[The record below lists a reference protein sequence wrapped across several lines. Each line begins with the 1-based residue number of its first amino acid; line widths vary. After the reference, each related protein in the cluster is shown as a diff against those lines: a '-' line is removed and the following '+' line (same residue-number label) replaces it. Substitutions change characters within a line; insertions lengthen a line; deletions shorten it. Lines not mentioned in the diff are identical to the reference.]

1 MFSCRK
7 IKKCAVNGRVILSFV
22 FDGPCFSDTVNLLAW
37 EQDVSAQ
44 VDASGFP
51 PLKAD
56 FRPITWF

>member
-1 MFSCRK
+1 MLLMDASF
-7 IKKCAVNGRVILSFV
+7 FV

-37 EQDVSAQ
+37 ERDVSAQ

-56 FRPITWF
+56 FRPITRF